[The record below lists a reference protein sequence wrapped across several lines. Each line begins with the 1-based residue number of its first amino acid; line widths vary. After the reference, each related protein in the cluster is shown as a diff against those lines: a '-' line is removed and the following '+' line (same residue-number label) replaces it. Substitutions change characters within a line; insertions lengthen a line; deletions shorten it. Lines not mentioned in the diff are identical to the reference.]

1 MKNKFIKKPMEKRKE
16 TFADQNGRYIM
27 ELLDKYKTLCE
38 KQAIIIN
45 LLLNET
51 VPSTSSDRKRR
62 HSQG

>member
-1 MKNKFIKKPMEKRKE
+1 MEKRKE

-27 ELLDKYKTLCE
+27 ELLDKYKT
-38 KQAIIIN
+38 IIIN